1 LQVIELKESGVG
13 SVKNFVAGALP
24 WFGEDV
30 PTPRSVRR
38 MTAVQVGMTRTE
50 IFTEA
55 GCQVVGNA
63 KARKTRFD
71 SHFGH
76 KPVGT
81 VLYVW
86 GWEAALD
93 IARDVAAQAR

>member
-1 LQVIELKESGVG
+1 M
-13 SVKNFVAGALP
+13 KNFVAGALP

-30 PTPRSVRR
+30 PTPRSVRH
-38 MTAVQVGMTRTE
+38 MAAVQVGMTRIE

-55 GCQVVGNA
+55 GCEVVGNA
-63 KARKTRFD
+63 KVRKTGFD